1 MTCVQPFQN
10 GFAIGLAQTIVGAFG
25 VSPTRVCNAQLSPTF
40 APNDIDISVVKFT
53 FFITDVRPQFGL
65 LHNDYLPSACIGSWV
80 LSWLSKSTSVTAPN
94 QAVTPVPASIPA
106 NLRSDSCPAIPTG
119 APAPTLYFTSKVSA
133 DVNIP
138 EYIEN
143 LKRSFGSSFAHN
155 SMLSGI
161 FIPKKIEHATNVSG
175 TSVQLTGSTSS
186 IYPSPQTLFDYIGLY
201 SYPLSFVGAILFSII
216 SIIDINLN
224 TLVANK
230 NFSLIINLAFIVW
243 SIISLTIFYNVPV
256 YSVPIL
262 GSILSFHIPYI
273 LPFNTQSVIIQA

>member
-1 MTCVQPFQN
+1 
-10 GFAIGLAQTIVGAFG
+10 
-25 VSPTRVCNAQLSPTF
+25 
-40 APNDIDISVVKFT
+40 
-53 FFITDVRPQFGL
+53 
-65 LHNDYLPSACIGSWV
+65 
-80 LSWLSKSTSVTAPN
+80 
-94 QAVTPVPASIPA
+94 
-106 NLRSDSCPAIPTG
+106 
-119 APAPTLYFTSKVSA
+119 
-133 DVNIP
+133 
-138 EYIEN
+138 
-143 LKRSFGSSFAHN
+143 
-155 SMLSGI
+155 MLSGI
-161 FIPKKIEHATNVSG
+161 FIPKKIEHATNVTG